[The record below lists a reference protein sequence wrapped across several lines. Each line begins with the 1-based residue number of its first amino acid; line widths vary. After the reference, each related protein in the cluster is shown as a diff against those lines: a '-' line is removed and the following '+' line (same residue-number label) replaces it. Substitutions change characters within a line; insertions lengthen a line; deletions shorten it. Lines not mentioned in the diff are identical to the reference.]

1 MLETLLL
8 HNVNAIVRNRGNFFS
23 EARLT
28 QFLDRKIHLM
38 RELASTGGCRIISIQ
53 NTIVLSIEYTTKQ
66 KLGLNYC
73 KATSM
78 SGGISVSYCIKQDDK
93 EERFF
98 KTFDATEE
106 EESRMGLPMDVTPQ
120 KVSLDRNLNTLL
132 QRSFSN

>member
-8 HNVNAIVRNRGNFFS
+8 HNVNAIVQNRGNFFGNS
-23 EARLT
+23 TDAS
-28 QFLDRKIHLM
+28 
-38 RELASTGGCRIISIQ
+38 RELASTRACRIISIQ
-53 NTIVLSIEYTTKQ
+53 KKIVLSIEYTTKQ

-78 SGGISVSYCIKQDDK
+78 SGGISVSYSIKQDDE

-98 KTFDATEE
+98 KTFDATKE

-120 KVSLDRNLNTLL
+120 KVSLDRHLNTLL
-132 QRSFSN
+132 RRSFLQLTLLLFSK